1 MNAHMDEKYEEIKK
15 TVNLKGFR
23 PGKVPKEILKRQFGQ
38 AIFSEVLDKVLK
50 DTSVKALEDNKIKP
64 AGQPKLDLKTYGEDK
79 DLEYIMSVTELP
91 KVELKSLEKIK
102 FDEYSV
108 KIDENETDKR
118 IEEIAKSQNNFVD
131 VADDD
136 KAADS
141 NSVTF
146 DYKATIDGK
155 YFTGGEGKNTQL
167 ILGKDLFIKG
177 FDKQLIGVKKNDEKL
192 VEAVLPENYPQK
204 EFAKKKAN
212 FVCKIIAVK
221 RSEDIK
227 AVDGNSVV
235 FDYKATID
243 GKNFTGGEGKNTQL
257 ILGKDLFIKGFDKQ
271 LIGVKK
277 NDEKLVEA
285 ILPENYPQKEFANKK
300 ANFVCKIIAVKKS
313 EDVKI
318 DDIFAKNLGA
328 KDLTDLKLLISK
340 QINDEYK
347 NSLDKIAKNQI
358 LKEIENFK
366 IDEIPNNLVEEEVKI
381 LAQGM
386 SEEDAKKSR
395 KNFENVAKKRIKV
408 GLILNEFGEQN
419 KVKVTEQEIQ
429 SEVQKQLRMMPGQE
443 KMVMEFYQKN
453 PSALASLRGTVY
465 EEKIID
471 LIKTMAKP
479 NKKEITK
486 KEAEKILKEHQKQE
500 HGHKQDHDHNE
511 EKKASTKK
519 DVAKPKSKKST
530 KTKVKKV
537 SKK

>member
-1 MNAHMDEKYEEIKK
+1 MKVTVENIKGLNKEVKVFIDKKTMNAHMDEKYEEIKN

-50 DTSVKALEDNKIKP
+50 DTSVKALDDNKIKP
-64 AGQPKLDLKTYGEDK
+64 AGQPKLDLKTYGVDK
-79 DLEYIMSVTELP
+79 DLEYVISVTELP
-91 KVELKSLEKIK
+91 KVELKSVDNIK

-108 KIDENETDKR
+108 KIDASETEKR
-118 IEEIAKSQNNFVD
+118 IKEIAKSQNNFKD
-131 VADDD
+131 VADDV
-136 KAADS
+136 KAADG
-141 NSVTF
+141 NSVIF

-155 YFTGGEGKNTQL
+155 DFTGNEGKNTQL

-192 VEAVLPENYPQK
+192 VEALLPENYPQK

-221 RSEDIK
+221 
-227 AVDGNSVV
+227 
-235 FDYKATID
+235 
-243 GKNFTGGEGKNTQL
+243 
-257 ILGKDLFIKGFDKQ
+257 
-271 LIGVKK
+271 
-277 NDEKLVEA
+277 
-285 ILPENYPQKEFANKK
+285 
-300 ANFVCKIIAVKKS
+300 KS

-318 DDIFAKNLGA
+318 DEDFAKNLGA
-328 KDLTDLKLLISK
+328 KDLADLKSLVTK

-347 NSLDKIAKNQI
+347 NSLDKLAKTQI

-366 IDEIPNNLVEEEVKI
+366 VDEIPANLVDEEVKI

-386 SEEDAKKSR
+386 SEEDAKKNR

-419 KVKVTEQEIQ
+419 KIKVTEQEIQ
-429 SEVQKQLRMMPGQE
+429 AEVQKQLRMMPGQE

-471 LIKTMAKP
+471 LIKTKAKP
-479 NKKEITK
+479 NKKEISK
-486 KEAEKILKEHQKQE
+486 DEAEKILKEHQKQE
-500 HGHKQDHDHNE
+500 LNHDHNHDHPE
-511 EKKASTKK
+511 EKKLDTKK
-519 DVAKPKSKKST
+519 DTAKPKTTKSKET
-530 KTKVKKV
+530 KAKKV